1 MQDTDFYDELEELF
15 AQTYKD
21 AARKKRMFLTRA
33 PSMSNPDEE
42 NFAEE
47 GEVSKDTIARILSG
61 RMETEQDQFDEY
73 WQPDA

>member
-1 MQDTDFYDELEELF
+1 
-15 AQTYKD
+15 
-21 AARKKRMFLTRA
+21 MFLTRA

-47 GEVSKDTIARILSG
+47 GEVSKDTIARMLSG
-61 RMETEQDQFDEY
+61 RMDTEQDYFDEY